1 MKVFN
6 MVDNKNN
13 RYLITADSIEELA
26 NYIDE
31 AKNNDKWITACVGRI
46 GKNSNGEPL
55 LIGWMTMVKAKNIRR
70 IDNIKEQQFTI
81 DIKKAFNEEC

>member
-1 MKVFN
+1 MKVFRFY
-6 MVDNKNN
+6 DNETQ
-13 RYLITADSIEELA
+13 YLTTADSITELA

-70 IDNIKEQQFTI
+70 IDNIKEQQFAI
-81 DIKKAFNEEC
+81 DIKKAFDEEC

>member
-1 MKVFN
+1 MKVFK
-6 MVDNKNN
+6 MVDNKNS
-13 RYLITADSIEELA
+13 RYLITADSITDLTK
-26 NYIDE
+26 YVDE
-31 AKNNDKWITACVGRI
+31 TKASDGWVAGCI
-46 GKNSNGEPL
+46 GQVKYEDNEPL

>member
-1 MKVFN
+1 
-6 MVDNKNN
+6 MVDNKNS
-13 RYLITADSIEELA
+13 RYLITADNITDLTK
-26 NYIDE
+26 YVDE
-31 AKNNDKWITACVGRI
+31 TKESDGWVAGCI
-46 GKNSNGEPL
+46 GQVKYEDDEPL